1 MARISTYPIDTDVV
15 GSDMLV
21 GTDFSGGR
29 VGATKNFTIDSLS
42 VYIKESIAI
51 AGQMRYKYV
60 AIPETGLGNF
70 SLPTGGVNNK
80 SFSAITSI
88 VIAVQDRTPQNV
100 VKFLEYLVNSDIY
113 IGEREEVSTFGHYK
127 VTGYTISG
135 TNTNFYNL
143 TLTFLGGNGS
153 LQLDS
158 IYEII
163 NFVKADAAGDLNF
176 TFTQVAPALVWA
188 VNHNLGKNPSVSIV
202 DPNDQEV
209 FAQVNYIDTN
219 SLTITFSSAQA
230 GKAYIN

>member
-1 MARISTYPIDTDVV
+1 MARISTYPIDTNVV

-29 VGATKNFTIDSLS
+29 VGATKNFTVDSLS
-42 VYIKESIAI
+42 VYIKDTIAI

-60 AIPETGLGNF
+60 AVPEAGLGNF
-70 SLPTGGVNNK
+70 SLPAGGVNNK
-80 SFSAITSI
+80 SFSTITSI

-113 IGEREEVSTFGHYK
+113 IGEQDNISTFGHYK
-127 VTGYTISG
+127 VTAYTISG
-135 TNTNFYNL
+135 SDTNFYNL

-163 NFVKADAAGDLNF
+163 NFVKADAGGDLSF
-176 TFTQVAPALVWA
+176 TFTQAVAALVWT

-202 DPNDQEV
+202 TNTGEEV
-209 FAQVNYIDTN
+209 YARVDYTNLN
-219 SLTITFSSAQA
+219 SLTITFSQAFAGSA
-230 GKAYIN
+230 YMN

>member
-88 VIAVQDRTPQNV
+88 
-100 VKFLEYLVNSDIY
+100 
-113 IGEREEVSTFGHYK
+113 
-127 VTGYTISG
+127 
-135 TNTNFYNL
+135 
-143 TLTFLGGNGS
+143 
-153 LQLDS
+153 
-158 IYEII
+158 
-163 NFVKADAAGDLNF
+163 
-176 TFTQVAPALVWA
+176 
-188 VNHNLGKNPSVSIV
+188 
-202 DPNDQEV
+202 
-209 FAQVNYIDTN
+209 
-219 SLTITFSSAQA
+219 
-230 GKAYIN
+230 